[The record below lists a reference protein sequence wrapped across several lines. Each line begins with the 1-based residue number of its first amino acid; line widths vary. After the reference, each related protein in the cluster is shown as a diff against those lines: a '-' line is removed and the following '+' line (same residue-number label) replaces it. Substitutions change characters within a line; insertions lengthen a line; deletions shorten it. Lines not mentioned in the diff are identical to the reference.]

1 VCSQPKSTKTS
12 KVIVASEQLGHRYR
26 SAADKLKVRP
36 SGRFTSIK
44 GYRLREQRNF
54 PLEGTGVLSRGARYR
69 PWVHVDVIVLNGGS
83 SSGKSSLAVCL
94 QKRLAGTW
102 LTLGIDD
109 LIRALSHG
117 PTDTTAGGTLEFRT
131 DGSIAV
137 AQEFRTAEASWYE
150 ALATIAHAGTGV
162 IVDEVFLDGGV
173 SQARLQKALDG
184 LAVVWIGVR
193 CHPATAEARELQRQD
208 RVKGLARDQAE
219 RVHEGVS
226 YDIVVDTTDAAPD
239 ECATL
244 IVATLKES

>member
-1 VCSQPKSTKTS
+1 
-12 KVIVASEQLGHRYR
+12 
-26 SAADKLKVRP
+26 
-36 SGRFTSIK
+36 
-44 GYRLREQRNF
+44 
-54 PLEGTGVLSRGARYR
+54 
-69 PWVHVDVIVLNGGS
+69 VIVLNGSS

-94 QKRLAGTW
+94 QRRLAGTW

-117 PTDTTAGGTLEFRT
+117 PTDTTAGGTLQFRT

-137 AQEFRTAEASWYE
+137 APAFRRAEASWYE
-150 ALATIAHAGTGV
+150 ALAAIARDGTSL

-184 LAVVWIGVR
+184 LAVVWVGVH
-193 CHPATAEARELQRQD
+193 CHPEVAEARELQRHD
-208 RVKGLARDQAE
+208 RLKGLARDQAK

-226 YDIVVDTTDAAPD
+226 YDIVVDTTGAAPD

-244 IVATLKES
+244 ILATLEER